1 MLVNEILKSTD
12 VPRLRL
18 SSLEPWDLDHE
29 FFSLWEDQRLA
40 QHLHLPLQ
48 SGSAAILRRMAR
60 VVTPRSYTRL
70 IQTARTVIPDA
81 AITTDLIAGFPGE
94 SEKEFAETLD
104 FIRQMA
110 FAGGHVFT
118 YSERPGTAAADMPNS
133 VPHPERKNRNAQLR
147 AVLEELA
154 LTYRQKFVGQQRSV
168 LWENVTKLGPQRWT
182 MSGLTGNYLRVVAE
196 APRDLWNQITPV
208 MLTELSARGLLGQI
222 N

>member
-1 MLVNEILKSTD
+1 M
-12 VPRLRL
+12 
-18 SSLEPWDLDHE
+18 
-29 FFSLWEDQRLA
+29 
-40 QHLHLPLQ
+40 
-48 SGSAAILRRMAR
+48 
-60 VVTPRSYTRL
+60 RL
-70 IQTARTVIPDA
+70 IQTARTVMPDA

-94 SEKEFAETLD
+94 GEKEFAETLD

-110 FAGGHVFT
+110 FSGGHVFT
-118 YSERPGTAAADMPNS
+118 YSERLGTAAADMPNS

-182 MSGLTGNYLRVVAE
+182 MSGLTDNYLRVVAE

-208 MLTELSARGLLGQI
+208 MLTELSQRGLLGQI